1 MAANPSSAAP
11 PARRSILARLR
22 IDPYILLIIG
32 MVVLASILPA
42 RGEAAEVVDYAT
54 NFAIALLFFLYG
66 ARLSREAVMAGVTN
80 WKLQLVVFLSTYLLF
95 PILAIGLSYAMRPA
109 LGEMLALGIV
119 FVGVLPSTV
128 QSSIAFTSIARGNV
142 PAALCAASV
151 SNLVGIV
158 LTPLLVGVLM
168 TTNGESGIS
177 FGAIR
182 GIMLQLLL
190 PFVLGQLVRRWLMPV
205 LNRHKQLV
213 GYVDRSSI
221 LFVVYG
227 AFSEGVVNGL
237 WHQVDVMSIVVLLL
251 ANAALLA
258 VVMLLLHWYT
268 RAAGFSRE
276 DRITILFCGSKK
288 SLASGIPMASLLF
301 SGQAVSMI
309 VLPIMLFHQIQ
320 LMVCATLA
328 TRWGREA
335 AEAERAAA
343 APAPAVASQ
352 RA

>member
-320 LMVCATLA
+320 LFACTIIAQRYA
-328 TRWGREA
+328 REN
-335 AEAERAAA
+335 EARAQS
-343 APAPAVASQ
+343 PVLP
-352 RA
+352 